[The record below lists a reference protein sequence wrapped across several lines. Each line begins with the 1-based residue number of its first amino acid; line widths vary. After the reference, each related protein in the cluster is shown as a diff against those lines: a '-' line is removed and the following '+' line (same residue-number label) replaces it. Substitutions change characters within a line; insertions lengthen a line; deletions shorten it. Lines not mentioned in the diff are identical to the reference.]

1 MRLLS
6 FAPEISG
13 RLQNVESDVFQ
24 AIGRAKL
31 TVDMSSPKHRK
42 PALLGLLLTAALTV
56 TTPPSLWANLA
67 VFSTSDIQRSGNLV
81 PIRKTRV
88 ELVNETFTAKLEAE
102 TAQVSVDY
110 EFVNTGGA
118 DAVTVGFPV
127 DLMPP
132 SGEATTY
139 NLDHWQKDGLQDLR
153 VIDGTTLLPIE
164 RTIEETLRRED
175 RPKLAKDVAITRRWS
190 ITTIRFKSR
199 EKKRV
204 RVRYVVRCIGVDEGF
219 ETEIPRKISSRTFL
233 YSFRTAS
240 GWGKGRIQKLDIS
253 LDTSYL
259 QENPFQVLE
268 LEPGLKD
275 KGGGRL
281 HLAFQSAEL
290 SRVPDLIVRY
300 DPRPALF
307 QMYAKGRLV
316 NRANWKTGMC
326 GPGKLGSN
334 HLADGNPRTI
344 WTPEFPNR
352 PGNCIAITPTNGS
365 YINAIAVLNGSQVSA
380 ADYAKHARIKKLRIE
395 STVRQ
400 EEGRPKEEVS
410 EQTLKDQQFDDRVA
424 QFPMAVAQFLDVP
437 SGPIGIIER
446 VKLTILEVYPGENGA
461 PLAISDIY
469 VYGVTPRK

>member
-1 MRLLS
+1 
-6 FAPEISG
+6 
-13 RLQNVESDVFQ
+13 
-24 AIGRAKL
+24 
-31 TVDMSSPKHRK
+31 MSSPKPRK
-42 PALLGLLLTAALTV
+42 STLLGLLLTVALAVATL
-56 TTPPSLWANLA
+56 PSLQANLA

-102 TAQVSVDY
+102 TARVIVDY
-110 EFVNTGGA
+110 EFVNTGSA

-132 SGEATTY
+132 VGEGTTY
-139 NLDHWQKDGLQDLR
+139 NLDHWQKNGLQDLR
-153 VIDGTTLLPIE
+153 VSDGTTLLPIE

-190 ITTIRFKSR
+190 IATIRFKSR
-199 EKKRV
+199 ERKNV
-204 RVRYVVRCIGVDEGF
+204 RVSYVVRCMGVDEGF
-219 ETEIPRKISSRTFL
+219 ETEIPKKISSRTFL

-240 GWGKGRIQKLDIS
+240 GWGKGHIRKLDIS

-259 QENPFQVLE
+259 QENRFPVLE
-268 LEPGLKD
+268 LEPRLKD
-275 KGGGRL
+275 KGGGTL

-290 SRVPDLIVRY
+290 SRVPDLIVHY

-307 QMYAKGRLV
+307 QMYAKDRLLK
-316 NRANWKTGMC
+316 RSDWKTGMC
-326 GPGKLGSN
+326 EPGKLGSN
-334 HLADGNPRTI
+334 HLADGDPRTT
-344 WTPEFPNR
+344 WTPEFPDS

-365 YINAIAVLNGSQVSA
+365 YINAIAVLNGSRISA

-400 EEGRPKEEVS
+400 EEGRPKVEVS
-410 EQTLKDQQFDDRVA
+410 EQTLKDQEFDDRLA
-424 QFPMAVAQFLDVP
+424 RFPMAVAQFLDVP
-437 SGPIGIIER
+437 SGPLGIIER
-446 VKLTILEVYPGENGA
+446 VKLTILELYPGEKGTS
-461 PLAISDIY
+461 LAISDIY